1 MLLLTNR
8 DIHEVLDMGECLA
21 EIEAM
26 AHEMA
31 AGDSDGMGRTDTYT
45 PSDGGAAP
53 FHRWSV
59 MSGTSRRRGYL
70 VARTMSDMVSWP
82 VVNGKRREDKFNTE
96 PGTYCGLLFLYS
108 THNGAPLA
116 IMHDGAM
123 QHYRVAAGAGVGT
136 AHLARPE
143 SETIGMIGAG
153 GMARSYMDA
162 FVRIRP
168 IRRVRV
174 YSPTPASR
182 AAYASE
188 MAERHGIEV
197 TVVDDP
203 REAVRGADIVALCVS
218 AVEPV
223 FFADWLEPGMHV
235 VDVTRASTAA
245 DFVDSVDVAFRQ
257 GSPTPVMENLP
268 PTATYARGGFLAWV
282 AGTPEET
289 AIIPRVPPNA
299 ETAALPDIGD
309 LVSGRVPGRTS
320 PGQTTFFHNVGSSGE
335 GFAAVGAGIYERA
348 LERGIGTEIPT
359 SWFLEDIRD

>member
-1 MLLLTNR
+1 VLLLNNH
-8 DIHEVLDMGECLA
+8 DIHDVLDMGDCLEA
-21 EIEAM
+21 IEGM
-26 AHEMA
+26 AHEIA
-31 AGDSDGMGRTDTYT
+31 AGDSVGMGRTDTYT
-45 PSDGGAAP
+45 PSENSLAP

-82 VVNGKRREDKFNTE
+82 VVDGKRREDKFNTE

-136 AHLARPE
+136 AHLAREE
-143 SETIGMIGAG
+143 SETVGMIGAG
-153 GMARSYMDA
+153 GMARSYLEA

-174 YSPTPASR
+174 YSPTAASR
-182 AAYASE
+182 EAYATE

-197 TVVDDP
+197 LAVDDP

-235 VDVTRASTAA
+235 VDVTRASTPP

-257 GSPTPVMENLP
+257 GTPTPVIEDLP
-268 PTATYARGGFLAWV
+268 PTAAYARGGFLAWI
-282 AGTPEET
+282 AGTTEEKS
-289 AIIPRVPPNA
+289 IIPRVPPNA
-299 ETAALPDIGD
+299 DTASLPNIGD

-320 PGQTTFFHNVGSSGE
+320 PEQTTFFHNVGSSGE
-335 GFAAVGAGIYERA
+335 GFAAVCAGIYERA
-348 LERGIGTEIPT
+348 LERGLGHEIPT
-359 SWFLEDIRD
+359 AWFLEDIRD

>member
-1 MLLLTNR
+1 VLLLNNH
-8 DIHEVLDMGECLA
+8 DIHEVLDMDDCLA
-21 EIEAM
+21 AIEGM
-26 AHEMA
+26 AHEIA
-31 AGDSDGMGRTDTYT
+31 AGDSVGMGRTDTYT
-45 PSDGGAAP
+45 PSDNALAP

-82 VVNGKRREDKFNTE
+82 VVDGKRRENKFNTE

-123 QHYRVAAGAGVGT
+123 QHHRVAAGAGVGT
-136 AHLARPE
+136 AHLARE
-143 SETIGMIGAG
+143 DAETVGMIGAG
-153 GMARSYMDA
+153 GMARSYMEA

-174 YSPTPASR
+174 YSPTPDSR
-182 AAYASE
+182 EAYATE

-197 TVVDDP
+197 IAVDDP

-235 VDVTRASTAA
+235 VDVTRASTPA
-245 DFVDSVDVAFRQ
+245 DFVESVDVAFRQ
-257 GSPTPVMENLP
+257 GSPTPVIEDLP

-282 AGTPEET
+282 AGTTEEK

-299 ETAALPDIGD
+299 ETASLPNIGD

-320 PGQTTFFHNVGSSGE
+320 PRQTTFFHNVGSSGE
-335 GFAAVGAGIYERA
+335 GFAAVSAGIYERA

-359 SWFLEDIRD
+359 DWFLEDIRD